1 MELSTRDLLQFL
13 PFEVYVVNF
22 YLSSVRCLYCLWLDE
37 HCLRVPIENFTVLGV
52 MILKLA
58 QLEPV
63 VFSHAVRMAIFIEKE
78 AMLEAHGRLDDI
90 MA

>member
-1 MELSTRDLLQFL
+1 
-13 PFEVYVVNF
+13 
-22 YLSSVRCLYCLWLDE
+22 
-37 HCLRVPIENFTVLGV
+37 